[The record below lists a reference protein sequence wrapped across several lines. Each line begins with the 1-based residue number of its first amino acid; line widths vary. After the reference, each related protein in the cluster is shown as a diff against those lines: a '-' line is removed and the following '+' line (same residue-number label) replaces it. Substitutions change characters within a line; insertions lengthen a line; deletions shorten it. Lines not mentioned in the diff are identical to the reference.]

1 MSFPATAI
9 ALTVLLAGGFAAVG
23 EVMLRRRSEGVLGWN
38 ESFLVGAGTCA
49 AALFPIS
56 LVLGRRALDALM
68 ILVGLCLA
76 ARVVA
81 RVRDRSSRGRR
92 PALPRLAW
100 MDALL
105 VAAIV
110 LTAAAF
116 TILNFRYTFS
126 WDGFQ
131 IYASK
136 AKRLFHEGGLTQQWF
151 AEDSYDRRLLE
162 YPPLVAMYEAM
173 LARLRGSF
181 DFDQFKPIFPLFYF
195 SIVVSTF
202 AAVRQRT
209 SLRVALVTG
218 LLVGLLPEI
227 ATAQAAGGSS
237 DMPLAAFVAGTV
249 AACLRRE
256 SRRAVPFLIGSL
268 TAVKNEGTIL
278 AIVAS
283 GAILWYWYGS
293 GNRTSGGLRPFRK
306 RVKAH
311 AAGIAVVAAYLVSR
325 LAFLRWLDIHDPTY
339 GPINAA
345 NLERAVER
353 LGLVVRVCFR
363 LALDP
368 AVWGVLWPLALIASL
383 VLWARGAKSER
394 TLAGA
399 LWSAIGAYTAILLFT
414 NWDVELQAVQAY
426 HRLLSQ
432 LAPAA
437 LVAIALS
444 YWRMRRTFDVQF
456 PATSATRAV
465 MEGARVGR

>member
-1 MSFPATAI
+1 MSLPATAI
-9 ALTVLLAGGFAAVG
+9 ALTILLAGGFAAVG
-23 EVMLRRRSEGVLGWN
+23 ESVLRRRSENVFGWN

-56 LVLGRRALDALM
+56 LVLRLRALEALM

-76 ARVVA
+76 GSVVSRV
-81 RVRDRSSRGRR
+81 RR
-92 PALPRLAW
+92 PAPQRRDRLPQQLRFGW
-100 MDALL
+100 NDALL
-105 VAAIV
+105 LAAIV
-110 LTAAAF
+110 LVMLAF
-116 TILNFRYTFS
+116 TILSFRFTLS

-131 IYASK
+131 IYATK
-136 AKRLFHEGGLTQQWF
+136 AKRLYHEGGLTQQWF
-151 AEDSYDRRLLE
+151 AGDFYDQRLLQ

-181 DFDQFKPIFPLFYF
+181 DFDQFKPIFPLFYV

-202 AAVRQRT
+202 AAVRRRT
-209 SLRVALVTG
+209 SRRVALGTA

-237 DMPLAAFVAGTV
+237 DMPQAAFVAGTV

-268 TAVKNEGTIL
+268 TAVKNEGTVL

-283 GAILWYWYGS
+283 GAILWCWS
-293 GNRTSGGLRPFRK
+293 SGGLRRFLS
-306 RVKAH
+306 RVKTH
-311 AAGIAVVAAYLVSR
+311 SAGIAIVAAYLVTR
-325 LAFLRWLDIHDPTY
+325 FAFLRWLNYHDPTY
-339 GPINAA
+339 GPINTA
-345 NLERAVER
+345 NLARAVER
-353 LGLVVRVCFR
+353 LGLVVRVCLR

-368 AVWGVLWPLALIASL
+368 AVWGILWPLALIASL

-394 TLAGA
+394 ALAGA
-399 LWSAIGAYTAILLFT
+399 LWAAIGAYTAILLFT

-426 HRLLSQ
+426 DRLLSQ

-444 YWRMRRTFDVQF
+444 YWRMRRTFDV
-456 PATSATRAV
+456 PSRATSAAPAV

>member
-23 EVMLRRRSEGVLGWN
+23 EVMLRRRSEGVPGWN

-116 TILNFRYTFS
+116 TILSFRYTFS

-209 SLRVALVTG
+209 SLRVALVTA

-283 GAILWYWYGS
+283 GAILWYWYGY

-325 LAFLRWLDIHDPTY
+325 LTFLRWLDVHDPTY

-444 YWRMRRTFDVQF
+444 YWRMRRTFDVRF
-456 PATSATRAV
+456 RATPAAPAL

>member
-1 MSFPATAI
+1 M
-9 ALTVLLAGGFAAVG
+9 
-23 EVMLRRRSEGVLGWN
+23 
-38 ESFLVGAGTCA
+38 
-49 AALFPIS
+49 
-56 LVLGRRALDALM
+56 
-68 ILVGLCLA
+68 
-76 ARVVA
+76 VA
-81 RVRDRSSRGRR
+81 RVRHRSPGRRR
-92 PALPRLAW
+92 PARPRLGW
-100 MDALL
+100 QDALL
-105 VAAIV
+105 LASIV
-110 LTAAAF
+110 LVATAF
-116 TILNFRYTFS
+116 TILSFRYTFS

-131 IYASK
+131 IYATK
-136 AKRLFHEGGLTQQWF
+136 AKRLFHEGGLTQEWF

-162 YPPLVAMYEAM
+162 YPPLVAMWEAM
-173 LARLRGSF
+173 LARLRGRF
-181 DFDQFKPIFPLFYF
+181 DFDQFKPIFPLFYL
-195 SIVVSTF
+195 SILVSTF
-202 AAVRQRT
+202 AAVRRRT
-209 SLRVALVTG
+209 SLRVALGTA

-237 DMPLAAFVAGTV
+237 DMPLAAFVAGTI
-249 AACLRRE
+249 AACFRRE

-283 GAILWYWYGS
+283 GAILWYW
-293 GNRTSGGLRPFRK
+293 TSGGLRPFRA

-325 LAFLRWLDIHDPTY
+325 VAFLRWLDVHDPTY

-345 NLERAVER
+345 NLARAVER
-353 LGLVVRVCFR
+353 LGLVVRVCLR

-394 TLAGA
+394 ALAGA
-399 LWSAIGAYTAILLFT
+399 LWAAIGAYTAILLFT

-444 YWRMRRTFDVQF
+444 YWRMRRTFDV
-456 PATSATRAV
+456 PSRATSAAPAV

>member
-1 MSFPATAI
+1 MSFPATTI
-9 ALTVLLAGGFAAVG
+9 ALTVLLAAGFAAVG
-23 EVMLRRRSEGVLGWN
+23 EAVLRRRSDGIPGWN

-49 AALFPIS
+49 AVLFPIS
-56 LVLGRRALDALM
+56 LLLPRRALDALM

-81 RVRDRSSRGRR
+81 RVRHRSPRRRR
-92 PALPRLAW
+92 PARPRLEW
-100 MDALL
+100 QDALL
-105 VAAIV
+105 LASIV
-110 LTAAAF
+110 LVATAF
-116 TILNFRYTFS
+116 TILSFRYTFS

-131 IYASK
+131 IYATK
-136 AKRLFHEGGLTQQWF
+136 AKRLFHEGGLTQEWF

-162 YPPLVAMYEAM
+162 YPPLVAMWEAM
-173 LARLRGSF
+173 LSRLRGRF
-181 DFDQFKPIFPLFYF
+181 DFDQFKPIFPLFYI
-195 SIVVSTF
+195 SILVSTF
-202 AAVRQRT
+202 AAVRRRT
-209 SLRVALVTG
+209 SLRVALGTA

-237 DMPLAAFVAGTV
+237 DMPLAAFVAGTI
-249 AACLRRE
+249 AACLGRE

-283 GAILWYWYGS
+283 GAILWYW
-293 GNRTSGGLRPFRK
+293 TSGGLRPFRA

-325 LAFLRWLDIHDPTY
+325 VAFLRWLDVHDPTY

-345 NLERAVER
+345 NLARAVER
-353 LGLVVRVCFR
+353 LGLVVRVCLR

-394 TLAGA
+394 ALAGA
-399 LWSAIGAYTAILLFT
+399 LWVAIGAYTAILLFT

-444 YWRMRRTFDVQF
+444 YWRVRRTFDL
-456 PATSATRAV
+456 PSRATSAAPAV

>member
-23 EVMLRRRSEGVLGWN
+23 EVMLRRRSDGVLGWN

-81 RVRDRSSRGRR
+81 RVRDRSSLGRR

-116 TILNFRYTFS
+116 TILSFRYTFS

-181 DFDQFKPIFPLFYF
+181 DFDQLKPIFPLFYF

-209 SLRVALVTG
+209 SLRVALVTA

-283 GAILWYWYGS
+283 GAILWYGYGY
-293 GNRTSGGLRPFRK
+293 GMSGGLRPFRK

-325 LAFLRWLDIHDPTY
+325 LAFLRWLDVHDPTY

-444 YWRMRRTFDVQF
+444 YWRMRRTFDVRF

>member
-56 LVLGRRALDALM
+56 LVLGRRALDALL

-116 TILNFRYTFS
+116 TILSFRYTFS

-209 SLRVALVTG
+209 SLRVALVTA

-325 LAFLRWLDIHDPTY
+325 LAFLRWLDVHDPTY

-353 LGLVVRVCFR
+353 LGLVVRVCLR

-394 TLAGA
+394 ALAGA

-426 HRLLSQ
+426 HRLLSH

-444 YWRMRRTFDVQF
+444 YWRMRRTFDGRF
-456 PATSATRAV
+456 RATSATPAV